1 MKINPYIGHPS
12 QLGSVEEVRLSG
24 GKGDGMRLIQV
35 RNAAGMELTVS
46 ADRCADISR
55 LIFKG
60 NNMGYFSPCGY
71 VGPAYYDGNGDG
83 FLKSF
88 TAGFLTTCGLTAV
101 GSPCEDGGES
111 LPLHGSIGNTP
122 CEQIWWDEDDEA
134 IRIHA
139 RINDSQVFSRKLV
152 LNRVITCQKFK
163 SCFTITDTVE
173 NRGDT
178 ETPLMLL
185 YHMNMGYPLLSEN
198 AIVRIPSVRVSPR
211 NEHAAKDID
220 SWHKMLPPTPGFE
233 EQCYYHSFAKE
244 GTASIYNPELRTGLK
259 ITFDSEKLWNLTEWK
274 MMGTVDYVLG
284 LEPGNCTPDGRDVL
298 RRQGKLE
305 FLKPG
310 EQAEFGLSVH
320 LYTGDSIL

>member
-12 QLGSVEEVRLSG
+12 QLCSVEEVRLTG
-24 GKGDGMRLIQV
+24 GNGDGMRLIQV

-101 GSPCEDGGES
+101 GSPCEDDGEI

-139 RINDSQVFSRKLV
+139 RINDSRIFSRKLV
-152 LNRVITCQKFK
+152 LYRVITCQKFK
-163 SCFTITDTVE
+163 SSFTITDTVE

-185 YHMNMGYPLLSEN
+185 YHMNMGYPLPSEN

-233 EQCYYHSFAKE
+233 EQCYYHSFDKA
-244 GTASIYNPELRTGLK
+244 GSASIYNPELRTGLK

-274 MMGTVDYVLG
+274 MMGAVDYVLG